1 MPPFDIEV
9 RADEW
14 EAYCQDMEEIQGE
27 LFELWVADMER
38 SYA

>member
-14 EAYCQDMEEIQGE
+14 EAYCQDMEEIREE
-27 LFELWVADMER
+27 LYELWIADMER
-38 SYA
+38 SFA

>member
-1 MPPFDIEV
+1 MPVDIEV

-14 EAYCQDMEEIQGE
+14 ESYVKDMEEMQEE
-27 LFELWVADMER
+27 LFQLWCEDMER